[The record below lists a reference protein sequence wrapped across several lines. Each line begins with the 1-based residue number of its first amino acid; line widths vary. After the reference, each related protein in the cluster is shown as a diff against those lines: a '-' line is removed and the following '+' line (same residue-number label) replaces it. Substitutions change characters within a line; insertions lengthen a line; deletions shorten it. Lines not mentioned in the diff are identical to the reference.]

1 MAQVAA
7 LRGRYPEV
15 FTMKK
20 LLGGLGGLVGSVALA
35 QEAVEVL
42 DGATTA
48 WLMVSTTFVFLM
60 VIGLAFFYGGLVRR
74 KSVLN
79 TMMMS
84 FITLGIVGLTWS
96 LIGYSLAYDD
106 GTAFIGGLG
115 YAFLR
120 GVGLEVGDGITTILD
135 FAFQG
140 AFAIITAAL
149 ISGAVVE
156 RMRFS
161 AYMLFIAI
169 WSVLVYAPLAK
180 WVWGGG
186 FLDAMGALD
195 FAGGTVVHINA
206 GIAALVLAL
215 VLGPRKDFGRKAM
228 LPHQVPF
235 TLLGAGLL
243 WFGWFGFNGGS
254 AYAADGYATLALTNT
269 LLAPAATIVVWAVL
283 DLLRTGKVT
292 AVGLATGIIV
302 GLVAITPGAGLVS
315 PLAAIVI
322 GIVATFPSYYL
333 LLWRAKS
340 SLDDSLDVF
349 AAHGIGGMS
358 GALLTGVFA
367 STAWGADVDG
377 SLRQFMIQAAAVGI
391 AVAFSA
397 IMTYLIAKVVGALVP
412 LRADDRLEAQ
422 GLDVAL
428 HGEEGYTDG
437 EGALLIPVAPGSAAP
452 ASLGAR
458 PLGGKA

>member
-1 MAQVAA
+1 
-7 LRGRYPEV
+7 
-15 FTMKK
+15 
-20 LLGGLGGLVGSVALA
+20 LLGSTALA
-35 QEAVEVL
+35 QEAEAL

-48 WLMVSTTFVFLM
+48 WLIVSTSFVFLM
-60 VIGLAFFYGGLVRR
+60 VVGLAFFYGGLVRR
-74 KSVLN
+74 KNVLN

-84 FITLGIVGLTWS
+84 FIALGIVTLTWS
-96 LIGYSLAYDD
+96 AVGYSLAYSD
-106 GTAFIGGLG
+106 GNALIGGLSL
-115 YAFLR
+115 AFLR
-120 GVGLEVGDGITTILD
+120 GVGLEIDGGIPLLLD

-156 RMRFS
+156 RMHFG

-186 FLDAMGALD
+186 ILEMMGALD

-206 GIAALVLAL
+206 GVAAVVLAL
-215 VLGPRKDFGRKAM
+215 VLGKRKDFGNKAM

-254 AYAADGYATLALTNT
+254 AYAADEFAVVALANT
-269 LLAPAATIVVWAVL
+269 LLAPAATIVVWALL

-292 AVGLATGIIV
+292 AVGLATGVIV

-315 PLAAIVI
+315 PFSAILI
-322 GIVATFPSYYL
+322 GIVATFPSYAL
-333 LLWRAKS
+333 LSWRARS
-340 SLDDSLDVF
+340 GLDDSLDVF
-349 AAHGIGGMS
+349 AAHGMGGIS

-367 STAWGADVDG
+367 STLWGADVNG
-377 SLRQFMIQAAAVGI
+377 SLGQLLIQAAAVGLAI
-391 AVAFSA
+391 VFSA
-397 IMTYLIAKVVGALVP
+397 AMTFLIAKVVGVFVP
-412 LRADDRLEAQ
+412 LRADEKLESQ
-422 GLDVAL
+422 GLDVPQ
-428 HGEEGYTDG
+428 HGEEGYSDG
-437 EGALLIPVAPGSAAP
+437 EGALLLPPRSATSPDAAP
-452 ASLGAR
+452 RRASPA
-458 PLGGKA
+458 GGRA

>member
-1 MAQVAA
+1 M
-7 LRGRYPEV
+7 
-15 FTMKK
+15 MKK
-20 LLGGLGGLVGSVALA
+20 LLTGLGGLIASFALA
-35 QEAVEVL
+35 QDAVAAI
-42 DGATTA
+42 DGATTG
-48 WLMVSTTFVFLM
+48 WLMVSTALVFLM

-74 KSVLN
+74 KNVLN

-84 FITLGIVGLTWS
+84 FVALGVVGLTWS
-96 LIGYSLAYDD
+96 LVGYSLAYSE
-106 GTAFIGGLG
+106 GTAFIGGFG
-115 YAFLR
+115 YALLR
-120 GVGLEVGDGITTILD
+120 GVGLEVEGGITKILD

-161 AYMLFIAI
+161 AYTLFIAI

-180 WVWGGG
+180 WVWGEG
-186 FLDAMGALD
+186 FLESMGALD

-215 VLGPRKDFGRKAM
+215 LLGPRKDFGRKAM

-254 AYAADGYATLALTNT
+254 AYAANAYATLAMTNT
-269 LLAPAATIVVWAVL
+269 LLAPAATIVVWTVL

-315 PLAAIVI
+315 PFSAILI
-322 GIVATFPSYYL
+322 GIIAAFPSYYL

-367 STAWGADVDG
+367 SAAWGSPIDG
-377 SLRQFMIQAAAVGI
+377 SMRQFLVQATAVGI
-391 AVAFSA
+391 AVVFSA
-397 IMTYLIAKVVGALVP
+397 VMTFLIAKAVGVVVP
-412 LRADDRLEAQ
+412 LRAEDRLEAQ
-422 GLDVAL
+422 GLDGAL
-428 HGEEGYTDG
+428 HGEEGYSDG
-437 EGALLIPVAPGSAAP
+437 EGALLIPMAPGSPAAVVK
-452 ASLGAR
+452 AH

>member
-1 MAQVAA
+1 MSRLVRT
-7 LRGRYPEV
+7 LLSLGL
-15 FTMKK
+15 
-20 LLGGLGGLVGSVALA
+20 LLGSSALA
-35 QEAVEVL
+35 QEAEAL

-48 WLMVSTTFVFLM
+48 WLLVSTSFVFLM

-74 KSVLN
+74 KNVLN

-84 FITLGIVGLTWS
+84 FIALGIVTLTWS
-96 LIGYSLAYDD
+96 AVGYSLAYSE
-106 GTAFIGGLG
+106 GNALIGGLSL
-115 YAFLR
+115 AFLR
-120 GVGLEVGDGITTILD
+120 GVGLEIDGGIPLLLD

-156 RMRFS
+156 RMRFG

-186 FLDAMGALD
+186 ILEMLGALD

-206 GIAALVLAL
+206 GVAAVVLAL
-215 VLGPRKDFGRKAM
+215 LIGKRKDFGNKAM

-254 AYAADGYATLALTNT
+254 AYAADEFAVVALTNT
-269 LLAPAATIVVWAVL
+269 LLAPAATIVVWAIL

-292 AVGLATGIIV
+292 AVGLATGVIV

-315 PLAAIVI
+315 PFSAILI
-322 GIVATFPSYYL
+322 GIIATFPSYYL
-333 LLWRAKS
+333 LLWRARS

-349 AAHGIGGMS
+349 AAHGMGGIS

-367 STAWGADVDG
+367 STLWGADVNG
-377 SLRQFMIQAAAVGI
+377 SLGQLLIQAAAVAMAI
-391 AVAFSA
+391 AFSA
-397 IMTYLIAKVVGALVP
+397 VMTFVIAKLVGLVVP
-412 LRADDRLEAQ
+412 LRADEKLESQ
-422 GLDVAL
+422 GLDVPQ
-428 HGEEGYTDG
+428 HGEEGYSDG
-437 EGALLIPVAPGSAAP
+437 EGALLLPPKVTTTPVAAARRP
-452 ASLGAR
+452 S
-458 PLGGKA
+458 PLGGKV

>member
-1 MAQVAA
+1 V
-7 LRGRYPEV
+7 L
-15 FTMKK
+15 K
-20 LLGGLGGLVGSVALA
+20 LLTVLVGLIASFALA
-35 QEAVEVL
+35 QDMAEI
-42 DGATTA
+42 DGATTG
-48 WLMVSTTFVFLM
+48 WLMVSTAFVFLM

-74 KSVLN
+74 KNVLN

-84 FITLGIVGLTWS
+84 FIALGIVTLTWS
-96 LIGYSLAYDD
+96 AIGYSLAYSD
-106 GTAFIGGLG
+106 GNAFIGGFG
-115 YAFLR
+115 YAFLH

-180 WVWGGG
+180 WVWGEG
-186 FLDAMGALD
+186 FLESLGALD

-215 VLGPRKDFGRKAM
+215 LLGPRKDFGRKAM

-254 AYAADGYATLALTNT
+254 AYAANAYATLAMTNT
-269 LLAPAATIVVWAVL
+269 LLAPAATIVVWAIL
-283 DLLRTGKVT
+283 DLWRTGKVT
-292 AVGLATGIIV
+292 AVGLATGVVV

-315 PLAAIVI
+315 PFSAIIIGLA
-322 GIVATFPSYYL
+322 ATFPSYYL

-349 AAHGIGGMS
+349 AAHGVGGIS

-367 STAWGADVDG
+367 STAWGSPSDG
-377 SLRQFMIQAAAVGI
+377 SMRQFLIQAAAVGI
-391 AVAFSA
+391 AVGFSA
-397 IMTYLIAKVVGALVP
+397 VMTFLIAKAVGSVVPIRVEEKT
-412 LRADDRLEAQ
+412 EAQ

-428 HGEEGYTDG
+428 HGEEGYSDG
-437 EGALLIPVAPGSAAP
+437 EGALLIPMAPSSPAA
-452 ASLGAR
+452 ALSAR
-458 PLGGKA
+458 PLGGRV